1 MKKIKTALIS
11 VSDKSNLKPLLEVLR
26 KSKIKILSSGGTYKI
41 IKKLKF
47 NCLEVSEFTGSRE
60 ILGGRVKTLHP
71 KIHAGILNQRKNKKH
86 VEDIKKNSFENIDLV
101 IVNFYP
107 FLKTLE
113 LTKNHNTIV
122 ENIDIGGPAMV
133 RAAAKNYNDV
143 TVITSVEQYPE
154 LIKELKNNRGSTSL
168 NFRKDMSRIA
178 FTETAY
184 YDSLIS
190 NYFNKIS
197 NIKFPQRKI
206 FSGNLIERLRY
217 GENPH
222 QKGRF
227 IGNIEDYIKQL
238 HGKDIS
244 YNNLLDIDASIALL
258 KDLQTDNP
266 VFLIHKHNNPCGV
279 AIRSSILEAYED
291 ALACDNVSAFGGVLC
306 SNKIINKDCANRI
319 DKLFFEI
326 LIAPDFDEK
335 ALSILKSKKNR
346 ILIKL
351 NKFPMRTVLRK
362 SCLNGFLEQDIDD
375 KIENFQDFRVVT
387 NNPPN
392 EENSNDLV
400 LASIIAK
407 HTKSNCIVIVKN
419 QQLIGSG
426 MGQVSRI
433 DALNQAIDKSKK
445 FGFELKGSNLA
456 SDAFFPFSDCVEIAF
471 KNGIDSIVQPGGSV
485 RDQDSIDFCNENEM
499 SMVFSGIRHFRH

>member
-1 MKKIKTALIS
+1 MKKINSAIIS
-11 VSDKSNLKPLLEVLR
+11 VFNKDKIDEICFLL
-26 KSKIKILSSGGTYKI
+26 SKNNVTIYSTGGTYDYI
-41 IKKLKF
+41 SSLG
-47 NCLEVSEFTGSRE
+47 LEIEKVENLTSYPS
-60 ILGGRVKTLHP
+60 ILNGRVKTLHP
-71 KIHAGILNQRKNKKH
+71 KVFGGILKTNS
-86 VEDIKKNSFENIDLV
+86 ESDIKDSKNFKIPDIDLV
-101 IVNFYP
+101 IVDLYP
-107 FLKTLE
+107 FEETVKSSNDHSE
-113 LTKNHNTIV
+113 IIEK
-122 ENIDIGGPAMV
+122 IDIGGISLI
-133 RAAAKNYNDV
+133 RAAAKNYEN
-143 TVITSVEQYPE
+143 TVCISSSSQYESLIQTLKIDCSTEISYRHDLAVKAYYKSATYDYAIFSYLNNGSVNNS
-154 LIKELKNNRGSTSL
+154 LDIKE
-168 NFRKDMSRIA
+168 
-178 FTETAY
+178 
-184 YDSLIS
+184 
-190 NYFNKIS
+190 
-197 NIKFPQRKI
+197 
-206 FSGNLIERLRY
+206 LRY

-227 IGNIEDYIKQL
+227 IGNIEDYIKKL

-244 YNNLLDIDASIALL
+244 YNNLLDIDASIELL
-258 KDLQTDNP
+258 KDLETEKP

-279 AIRSSILEAYED
+279 AVRSSILEAYED

-351 NKFPMRTVLRK
+351 NKFPMKTVLRK

-375 KIENFQDFRVVT
+375 KIENFQDFKVVT